1 LRGLPGVTVSP
12 QFRPAMISIQRLFGK
27 EDRFFELLIASAE
40 ESRQSIVGL
49 THVLRH
55 EKAPSLGEFAAV
67 RKKDKAIKQE
77 ISDLLVKTFVTA
89 LEREDI
95 EALSTALYKIPKTV
109 EKFVERYQISQDRLR
124 TTDFNRHAAM
134 LDEATG
140 LVVDMIHALK
150 KGMYIVRMKE
160 LNDRMQTIEGNAD
173 DLMLE
178 CLKDL
183 YSGKYD
189 PLQVVIVSK
198 LLDLLEKVFDRC
210 RDVGNVAKQ
219 IAYKN
224 S

>member
-1 LRGLPGVTVSP
+1 
-12 QFRPAMISIQRLFGK
+12 MISIQRLFGK
-27 EDRFFELLIASAE
+27 EDQFFNLLVASAVE
-40 ESRQSIVGL
+40 ARQSIVTL
-49 THVLRH
+49 TVILRH
-55 EKAPSLGEFAAV
+55 EKSPSLGEFAEV

-95 EALSTALYKIPKTV
+95 EELSTMLYKIPKTA
-109 EKFVERYQISQDRLR
+109 EKFAERYLISEDRIGVI
-124 TTDFNRHAAM
+124 DFTQHAAM

-140 LVVDMIHALK
+140 IVVEMVQTLR
-150 KGMYIVRMKE
+150 KGMDIVRIKE

-173 DLMLE
+173 KLMLD
-178 CLKDL
+178 CLRDL

-189 PLQVVIVSK
+189 PLLVVIVSN
-198 LLDLLEKVFDRC
+198 LYDLLEKVFDRC
-210 RDVGNVAKQ
+210 RDVGNVVKQ

>member
-1 LRGLPGVTVSP
+1 
-12 QFRPAMISIQRLFGK
+12 MISIQRLFGK
-27 EDRFFELLIASAE
+27 EDQFFNLLVASAVE
-40 ESRQSIVGL
+40 ARQSIVAL
-49 THVLRH
+49 TVILRH
-55 EKAPSLGEFAAV
+55 EKSPSLGEFAEV

-95 EALSTALYKIPKTV
+95 EELSTMLYKIPKTS
-109 EKFVERYQISQDRLR
+109 EKFAERYLISEDKI
-124 TTDFNRHAAM
+124 TVIDFTRHAAM

-140 LVVDMIHALK
+140 IVVEMVQTLR
-150 KGMYIVRMKE
+150 KGMDIVRIKE

-173 DLMLE
+173 KLMLE
-178 CLKDL
+178 CLRDL

-189 PLQVVIVSK
+189 TLLVVIVSD
-198 LLDLLEKVFDRC
+198 LYDLLEKVFDRC
-210 RDVGNVAKQ
+210 RDVGSVVKQ

>member
-1 LRGLPGVTVSP
+1 
-12 QFRPAMISIQRLFGK
+12 MISIQRLFGK
-27 EDRFFELLIASAE
+27 EDRFFDLLIASAE
-40 ESRQSIVGL
+40 EARRSIEDL

-55 EKAPSLGEFAAV
+55 EREPSLEKFAEL
-67 RKKDKAIKQE
+67 RKKDKAITQE
-77 ISDLLVKTFVTA
+77 INDLLVKTFVTA

-95 EALSTALYKIPKTV
+95 EALTTALYKIPKTV
-109 EKFVERYQISQDRLR
+109 EKFVERYLISQDRVA
-124 TTDFNRHAAM
+124 TTDFSRHAAM

-140 LVVDMIHALK
+140 LVVEMIQALR
-150 KGMYIVRMKE
+150 KGMDIVKMKE
-160 LNDRMQTIEGNAD
+160 LNDRLQTIEGDAD
-173 DLMLE
+173 KLMVE

-189 PLQVVIVSK
+189 ALFVVIVSN
-198 LLDLLEKVFDRC
+198 LYDLLEKVFDRC

>member
-1 LRGLPGVTVSP
+1 
-12 QFRPAMISIQRLFGK
+12 MISIQRLFGK

-40 ESRQSIVGL
+40 EARQSIVGL

-95 EALSTALYKIPKTV
+95 EALSSALYKIPKTI
-109 EKFVERYQISQDRLR
+109 EKFVERYLISQERVSVV
-124 TTDFNRHAAM
+124 DFNKHATM

-140 LVVDMIHALK
+140 LVVEMIHALR
-150 KGMYIVRMKE
+150 KGMDIVKMKE
-160 LNDRMQTIEGNAD
+160 LNDRMQTIEGDAD
-173 DLMLE
+173 KLMLE

-183 YSGKYD
+183 YSGKHET
-189 PLQVVIVSK
+189 LSVVIISA
-198 LLDLLEKVFDRC
+198 LYDLLEKVFDRC
-210 RDVGNVAKQ
+210 RDVGNVAKE